1 VPLLPWEPA
10 EQTIRYSARQIM
22 SSRVKVLCH
31 REKVGKIFDILLTTT
46 HNGFPVVKESS
57 VPNKSRQRTYG
68 QFLGI
73 ILRSQLIILLRNKVF
88 EPDGHNGEQSIEK
101 RHGLGTIDF
110 QDMYPRYPSIHT
122 INVTQVERGCYMNL
136 VPFMNCGAYTA
147 YLGSSFPHIFKLF
160 RGLGLRHLAI
170 VDEHN
175 QVVGIVTRRDLARY
189 RVGHGQKGMVYKLR
203 VLDDHVD

>member
-110 QDMYPRYPSIHT
+110 QDMYPRYPSIHVGAT
-122 INVTQVERGCYMNL
+122 EPNCLCTCTNHHLTYPARSVKQVINC
-136 VPFMNCGAYTA
+136 
-147 YLGSSFPHIFKLF
+147 S
-160 RGLGLRHLAI
+160 
-170 VDEHN
+170 
-175 QVVGIVTRRDLARY
+175 
-189 RVGHGQKGMVYKLR
+189 
-203 VLDDHVD
+203 